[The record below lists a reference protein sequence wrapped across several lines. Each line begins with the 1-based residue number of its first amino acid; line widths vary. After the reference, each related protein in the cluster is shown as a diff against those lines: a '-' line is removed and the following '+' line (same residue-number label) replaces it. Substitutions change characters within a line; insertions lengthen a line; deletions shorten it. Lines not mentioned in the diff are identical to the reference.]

1 MAPTKRGGEGGPA
14 DPKRR
19 RKKWGGVLEDPDHT
33 ALKRALLITT
43 LQRYYAGDRFHTHV
57 LPWVAK
63 TATGE
68 AKGGSGGGRKLNKRG
83 GGGKDS
89 AWPPLRLL
97 EHLVTTYARDTGP
110 ICWVLPDGT
119 LFNLEDSYRVQLK
132 AWGKEC
138 FDIFRRRERLSIQ
151 VAQVAGRDSPLL
163 ETTVAQLNFFRWAV
177 ENGVLEYARA
187 HQAAITAH
195 RLAHQAPLGPEG
207 AAGVGGVQPPLRV
220 LDDHGP
226 VVSATKA
233 GEAHRAGVG
242 QPGEAR
248 GAEAKGDPLA
258 DQQVFHAC
266 VQAV

>member
-1 MAPTKRGGEGGPA
+1 M
-14 DPKRR
+14 
-19 RKKWGGVLEDPDHT
+19 LEDPDNT

-43 LQRYYAGDRFHTHV
+43 LQRYYVGDRFHTHV
-57 LPWVAK
+57 LPWVEK
-63 TATGE
+63 TATPSPSKSGPSSQLDSMGKGSGRRLKRGE
-68 AKGGSGGGRKLNKRG
+68 GGGRKG
-83 GGGKDS
+83 G

-119 LFNLEDSYRVQLK
+119 LFNLGASYRVQLK

-151 VAQVAGRDSPLL
+151 IPSGVGASQAAAPLL

-195 RLAHQAPLGPEG
+195 RMAKDD
-207 AAGVGGVQPPLRV
+207 AAAVATPSGGSGV

-226 VVSATKA
+226 VLPATKA
-233 GEAHRAGVG
+233 GEAHAGGG
-242 QPGEAR
+242 QRGVAAR

-258 DQQVFHAC
+258 EQQVFHAC